1 MYAALILSLLLAT
14 SSAAAELELR
24 FELQSRHQAML
35 LTATIDGRPATLLVD
50 TGAGATYVRAG
61 LAGVNEA
68 AIARAR
74 FRTDVGT
81 DVAHVRRTVT
91 LGLGAWSQELRVG
104 AANLSSLSQ
113 RFGRPVDG
121 VLGQDVLGQF
131 SRVTI
136 DFRRKMLILA
146 R

>member
-1 MYAALILSLLLAT
+1 MVLLFFFALP
-14 SSAAAELELR
+14 AAATELELP

-35 LTATIDGRPATLLVD
+35 VTAIVDGRPATLLVD
-50 TGAGATYVRAG
+50 TGAGATYIRAG
-61 LAGVNEA
+61 LVGVNEA

-74 FRTDVGT
+74 FRTDVGA

-91 LGLGAWSQELRVG
+91 LRLGEWSRELRVG
-104 AANLSSLSQ
+104 AANLTSLSQ

-136 DFRRKMLILA
+136 DFGRKKLSLT